1 MTKHLSSILFLT
13 TAIATMHVKA
23 QVDTAYIQDQV
34 RQTIEGSAQN
44 KSRFSDTE
52 IADIIKKSNENSKR
66 YSNDAQTTNNNTQN
80 HLQSNQAKR
89 DQNWAKQTMQNIQN
103 SPEHKQ
109 NLKDAYVICKTSERN
124 SSVDLHCG
132 Q

>member
-1 MTKHLSSILFLT
+1 MTKPLSSILFLI

-23 QVDTAYIQDQV
+23 EVDTAYIQDQV
-34 RQTIEGSAQN
+34 RQTLEGSAQN
-44 KSRFSDTE
+44 KSRFSDAE

-66 YSNDAQTTNNNTQN
+66 YGNDAQIINSNAQN
-80 HLQSNQAKR
+80 YLQSNQAKR

-103 SPEHKQ
+103 SREHKQ
-109 NLKDAYVICKTSERN
+109 NLKDAYMICKTSERN
-124 SSVDLHCG
+124 SSVDLHCE